1 MNIAIEMFETF
12 TSREH
17 ERENRL
23 TEKRENNR
31 FFLATLK
38 VESFVADIS

>member
-1 MNIAIEMFETF
+1 MAIEMFETF

-23 TEKRENNR
+23 TKKEEKIID
-31 FFLATLK
+31 
-38 VESFVADIS
+38 SGYIS